1 LEKHLIQKAK
11 DGDSKSIEM
20 LYKHFYGYAMSIAL
34 RYSNSREEACEIV
47 NDSFM
52 KAFDKLSH
60 YSPDNSFKGWFRKI
74 LINTSIDYYRK
85 NMKYFAVM
93 NIEKADIEVSDPDI
107 IDRLSTEDIL
117 GILRELPELLRI
129 VFNMYEI
136 EGFSHNEIGDEL
148 GIPSSTSRTYLA
160 RAKKQLREK
169 VQELNEIRNEGA
181 IR

>member
-1 LEKHLIQKAK
+1 
-11 DGDSKSIEM
+11 M

-34 RYSNSREEACEIV
+34 RYSNSRDDACEIV

-52 KAFDKLSH
+52 KVFDKLPQ
-60 YSPDNSFKGWFRKI
+60 YSPENSFKGWFRRI

-85 NMKYFAVM
+85 NVKYFAVM
-93 NIEKADIEVSDPDI
+93 NIDKADAEISDPDI
-107 IDRLSTEDIL
+107 IDRLSTQDIL
-117 GILRELPELLRI
+117 GILRDLPEILRI

-160 RAKKQLREK
+160 RAKKLLREK
-169 VQELNEIRNEGA
+169 IQELNEIRNEGA